1 MLKTKVRQESG
12 SNVIEAVNSSSTG
25 FYGWWIVSTGIV
37 IMFIASGIGFYG
49 HGVILDPLRESYG
62 WSKGLVSSAI
72 TFYFFING
80 VIGVFA
86 GKAIDRFGSK
96 PVLVLGSICMGIGL
110 ILLSVISEIWQ
121 LYGVYFL
128 MAVGFCCTSLLPIN
142 ALITNWFIRKR
153 GLTMSLTMTGLSLG
167 GIFIVP
173 ATAFMIARWG
183 IKETL
188 PILGV
193 FYWIIIPVS
202 IIFVKQ
208 RPEDL
213 NQQPD
218 GCSEKDESSR
228 KVTPGFSLES
238 QMRVWTRKQAMATLT
253 FWSIVITFMLALGC
267 QMAFCIHQISF
278 LGKYLGMTG
287 AALAVSITACASIIG
302 RLILGQVIDRYDNRK
317 VMMLCVASQAIAIL
331 TLAYNQH
338 IVILYIGTLIFGLTM
353 GSILMMQSLIV
364 GECFGVVSFGTV
376 SGIAGLFSNAGA
388 AFGPTI
394 AGVIYDV
401 TQSYQKSFVL
411 FAIASALSI
420 FTIYFAKPIKV
431 KSEL

>member
-1 MLKTKVRQESG
+1 MIKPKVVEKSG
-12 SNVIEAVNSSSTG
+12 SKVIEAVNSTSET
-25 FYGWWIVSTGIV
+25 FYGWWIVCTGIV

-49 HGVILDPLRESYG
+49 HGVILDPLRESHG
-62 WSKGLVSSAI
+62 WSKGLISSAI
-72 TFYFFING
+72 TFYFFISA

-86 GKAIDRFGSK
+86 GKTIDRFGSK
-96 PVLVLGSICMGIGL
+96 PVLVFGSICMGLGL
-110 ILLSVISEIWQ
+110 ILLSVISEVWQ

-128 MAVGFCCTSLLPIN
+128 MAVGFSCTSLLPVN

-173 ATAFMIARWG
+173 AATFMIAKWG

-193 FYWIIIPVS
+193 LYWLIIPVS
-202 IIFVKQ
+202 IIFIKQ
-208 RPEDL
+208 RPQDL
-213 NQQPD
+213 NQLPD
-218 GCSEKDESSR
+218 GCLEKDDSSR
-228 KVTPGFSLES
+228 PVKSSLSLES
-238 QMRVWTRKQAMATLT
+238 QMRVWTVKQAMGTLT
-253 FWSIVITFMLALGC
+253 FWSIVITFMLALGS
-267 QMAFCIHQISF
+267 QIAFCVHQVSF
-278 LGKYLGMTG
+278 LGKYLGLTG
-287 AALAVSITACASIIG
+287 AALAVSITAGASIIG

-317 VMMLCVASQAIAIL
+317 VMMLCLVSQAIAVL

-338 IVILYIGTLIFGLTM
+338 IVILYMGTLIFGLTM

-376 SGIAGLFSNAGA
+376 SGIAGLFSGAGA

-394 AGVIYDV
+394 AGVIFDA
-401 TQSYQKSFVL
+401 TQSYRQAFIL
-411 FAIASALSI
+411 FAAASAI
-420 FTIYFAKPIKV
+420 ATFTIYFAKPPKTV
-431 KSEL
+431 